1 MSRYSIE
8 KDIGGMV
15 NESYGLIIP
24 FAYALIQ
31 TDPKTRSVRYSV
43 VEAPLNTQ
51 EEDWLNII
59 KDNMTESLDIDFNK
73 LTNSEEASDYL
84 RKNMI
89 NIVKEFGLKLE
100 EKIFEK
106 LFYHVTRD
114 FIGFGKVEPL
124 LNDAKIEDISC
135 DGVKVPIYIWHKTHE
150 SISTNIKFDTD
161 DELDSFVIKVAQRS
175 GRHISVADPLLDAS
189 LPDGSRVQLTFGNE
203 VTRRGSTFT
212 IRKFRSDPMTVVH
225 LIQYNTLDEDQAA
238 YYWYTM
244 EHGKSVLVA
253 GGTASGKTTLLNALA
268 MFIREGQ
275 KIVSIEDTAE
285 INLPH
290 ENWIPSVSR
299 QGFGGYDASG
309 KRRGEV
315 SLFDLLKAALRQRPD
330 YIFVGEVRG
339 KEAQT
344 LFQAMATGHAGM
356 GTIHGDSVAEVIRRL
371 ENDPIDVPKVQL
383 QSLDLV
389 VVLRKVRRGRGKMVR
404 RAIEV
409 REVVELDSVTNELVT
424 NKVYSWDPREDVFVN
439 YGRSYV
445 LEDIMNQ
452 QGLSEGQV
460 LDELDRRKLV
470 LRWMVKKKMEHFS
483 QVNEVILDYYRD
495 PDQTYDRAKR
505 ELKQL

>member
-1 MSRYSIE
+1 MSKYSFE
-8 KDIGGMV
+8 SDTGGLV
-15 NESYGLIIP
+15 NESYGLIVP
-24 FAYALIQ
+24 FCYALIQ
-31 TDPKTRSVRYSV
+31 TDPRTRMVKYSV

-51 EEDWLNII
+51 EEKWLSVI
-59 KDNMTESLDIDFNK
+59 KDNLTESLDIDFNR
-73 LTNSEEASDYL
+73 LTNEEEASDYL
-84 RKNMI
+84 RKKMI
-89 NIVKEFGLKLE
+89 EIVKEYGLKLE
-100 EKIFEK
+100 EKVFEK
-106 LFYHVTRD
+106 LFYHVQRD
-114 FIGFGKVEPL
+114 FIGFGKIEPL

-135 DGVKVPIYIWHKTHE
+135 DGVKVPIYIWHKSHE
-150 SISTNIKFDTD
+150 SVATNIKFDTEE
-161 DELDSFVIKVAQRS
+161 ELDSFVIKVAQRS

-189 LPDGSRVQLTFGNE
+189 LPDGSRVQLTFGHE

-225 LIQYNTLDEDQAA
+225 LIQYNTLDEDLAA
-238 YYWYTM
+238 YYWYTI

-290 ENWIPSVSR
+290 ENWIPAVAR
-299 QGFGGYDASG
+299 QGFGGYDTSG

-315 SLFDLLKAALRQRPD
+315 SLFDLLKSALRQRPD

-371 ENDPIDVPKVQL
+371 ENDPINVPKVQL
-383 QSLDLV
+383 QSLDMV
-389 VVLRKVRRGRGKMVR
+389 AVLRKVRRGKGKMVR
-404 RAIEV
+404 RVIEV
-409 REVVELDSVTNELVT
+409 REVVELDNVTNELVT
-424 NKVYSWDPREDVFVN
+424 NKIYSWDPREDVFVN
-439 YGRSYV
+439 YGRSYI
-445 LEDIMNQ
+445 LEEIMNQ
-452 QGLSEGQV
+452 QGLSEGQI
-460 LDELDRRKLV
+460 LDELDRRKLI

-483 QVNEVILDYYRD
+483 QVNDVIRDYYRD